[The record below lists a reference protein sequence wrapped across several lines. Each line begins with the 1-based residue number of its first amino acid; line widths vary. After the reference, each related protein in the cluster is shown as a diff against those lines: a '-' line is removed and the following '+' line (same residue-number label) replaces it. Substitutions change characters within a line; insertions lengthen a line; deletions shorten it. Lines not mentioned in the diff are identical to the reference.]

1 MKIKFSSNQIITDF
15 IDYTGQKRKNVDNL
29 KSYPTKTYKN
39 IYFFLISS
47 MIVPKNKQFVI
58 QSVDNFY
65 KLFVMY
71 ILNFLGYIYYFW
83 DRKKNYFY
91 RSILTQVTQKVVF
104 LPLLHNLNFMITIH
118 TTGKVID
125 IPVSNLH

>member
-1 MKIKFSSNQIITDF
+1 MITDF

-71 ILNFLGYIYYFW
+71 ILNFLGISITFW
-83 DRKKNYFY
+83 IG
-91 RSILTQVTQKVVF
+91 SE
-104 LPLLHNLNFMITIH
+104 
-118 TTGKVID
+118 TTFIAPYD
-125 IPVSNLH
+125 A

>member
-1 MKIKFSSNQIITDF
+1 
-15 IDYTGQKRKNVDNL
+15 
-29 KSYPTKTYKN
+29 
-39 IYFFLISS
+39 

-71 ILNFLGYIYYFW
+71 ILNFLGHIYYFW
-83 DRKKNYFY
+83 GRKKNYFY
-91 RSILTQVTQKVVF
+91 RSILTQVAQKVVF

>member
-1 MKIKFSSNQIITDF
+1 
-15 IDYTGQKRKNVDNL
+15 
-29 KSYPTKTYKN
+29 
-39 IYFFLISS
+39 
-47 MIVPKNKQFVI
+47 MIVPKNHWFVI
-58 QSVDNFY
+58 YSVDNFY

>member
-1 MKIKFSSNQIITDF
+1 M
-15 IDYTGQKRKNVDNL
+15 DNL
-29 KSYPTKTYKN
+29 ESYPTKTYKN

-71 ILNFLGYIYYFW
+71 ILNFLGISITFW
-83 DRKKNYFY
+83 IE
-91 RSILTQVTQKVVF
+91 SE
-104 LPLLHNLNFMITIH
+104 
-118 TTGKVID
+118 TTFIAPYD
-125 IPVSNLH
+125 A

>member
-1 MKIKFSSNQIITDF
+1 M
-15 IDYTGQKRKNVDNL
+15 DNL
-29 KSYPTKTYKN
+29 KSYPSKTYKN

-71 ILNFLGYIYYFW
+71 ILNFLGHIYYFW

-91 RSILTQVTQKVVF
+91 RSILTQVAGQTYGGFFYHK
-104 LPLLHNLNFMITIH
+104 MA
-118 TTGKVID
+118 
-125 IPVSNLH
+125 

>member
-1 MKIKFSSNQIITDF
+1 
-15 IDYTGQKRKNVDNL
+15 
-29 KSYPTKTYKN
+29 
-39 IYFFLISS
+39 

-58 QSVDNFY
+58 QYVDNFY

-118 TTGKVID
+118 TTGKEID

>member
-1 MKIKFSSNQIITDF
+1 
-15 IDYTGQKRKNVDNL
+15 
-29 KSYPTKTYKN
+29 
-39 IYFFLISS
+39 

-71 ILNFLGYIYYFW
+71 ILNFCGYIYYFW

-104 LPLLHNLNFMITIH
+104 LPLLHNINFMITIY

-125 IPVSNLH
+125 IPFSNLH